1 MISATIEVPSLHCT
15 EQFDEHGNSE
25 PYLWFAYFFADA
37 TSLQPQAEDPVSVF
51 VPDIA
56 DTRALFPDVANNQD
70 VDIPPEIGVF
80 EVKLEG
86 TAFNVAMLGVLAV
99 LMEEDDTP
107 DDAIAAGYKEFR
119 KALHRELNRHV
130 SENGLVPPNDDQ
142 KEEIVDAVRSSVKDA
157 IADEL
162 GFFEGLCDNQ
172 DDNIG
177 FSLAIFFGA
186 DLKEPPAPTV
196 KVFELPAIDADAF
209 AIKFTNGFPPQFQ
222 IVKVGHHHY
231 EFVRPQLKLRKVEPA
246 FCVKDLELV
255 NETLVRLQALRGRVD
270 KLKVQLAKAAES
282 KKPEI
287 RRKIGDLKKN
297 QIPKARAAYAAA
309 LAAFRDCRL
318 RATLAGN
325 VKETPAK
332 KA

>member
-1 MISATIEVPSLHCT
+1 MISATIEVPGLHCT
-15 EQFDEHGNSE
+15 EQYDEHGNSE

-37 TSLQPQAEDPVSVF
+37 TSFQQQADDPVSVF

-56 DTRALFPDVANNQD
+56 DTRALFPEVADNQD
-70 VDIPPEIGVF
+70 VDISPEIGVF

-86 TAFNVAMLGVLAV
+86 TVLNLAMLGVLVV

-107 DDAIAAGYKEFR
+107 DDAIAAGYKEFG
-119 KALHRELNRHV
+119 KALHRALNKHV
-130 SENGLVPPNDDQ
+130 SENGLVPPDDEQ
-142 KEEIVDAVRSSVKDA
+142 TEEIVDAVRSAVKDA

-177 FSLAIFFGA
+177 FSKAIFFGA

-209 AIKFTNGFPPQFQ
+209 GITFSNTFPPQIQ
-222 IVKVGHHHY
+222 VVKVGHHHY

-246 FCVKDLELV
+246 FCVKELDLV

-270 KLKVQLAKAAES
+270 KLKVQLAKAAAS

-287 RRKIGDLKKN
+287 RRKIVDLRKN

-309 LAAFRDCRL
+309 LAAFRDCRV
-318 RATLAGN
+318 RVGLAGN
-325 VKETPAK
+325 VKEA
-332 KA
+332 AD